1 MSDIDKADKIVD
13 CSGLNCPL
21 PILKTRQ
28 AIMKMSAGQVV
39 KVISTDQTSVDDFSK
54 FATATGNEL
63 LSVEEK
69 PNQWIFYIKVG

>member
-1 MSDIDKADKIVD
+1 MTVIDEADKIVD

-28 AIMKMSAGQVV
+28 AIMTMSAGQVV
-39 KVISTDQTSVDDFSK
+39 KVISTDKTSVDDFPK

>member
-1 MSDIDKADKIVD
+1 MTEIDKVDKVVD

-28 AIMKMSAGQVV
+28 AIMKMSAGQVA
-39 KVISTDQTSVDDFSK
+39 KVISTDKTSVDDFPK

-63 LSVEEK
+63 LSVEEND
-69 PNQWIFYIKVG
+69 NQWIFYMQVG